1 MSFWKSVLGFFGGDG
16 GAGVADAAIDWGSD
30 IGMGAYT
37 DGITA
42 GAGTLNDYWDWGSA
56 AASGGDFIGDL
67 ASQYAYDGP
76 SMGLNGASDVGN
88 LALQYG
94 GGGPSAGVYGLN
106 LGDMDAAQFGTAA
119 DYVAP
124 EVTAQ
129 GGVDATMTPNER
141 AARLASAQRTAD
153 GMGGQRLGAGV
164 SNATGSAWDRF
175 AEKGKTALQ
184 DPMTYARLGLA
195 LAGGAGQA
203 PVSPRNTQAGYN
215 AYMAE
220 DAAARAENAGLR
232 AQQNATTR
240 NLQESAGPEAYRA
253 GVTRSANQTEALR
266 RQLGYTNAPTFVKE
280 ALVAKQ
286 NAQGQLGA
294 QTAYTS
300 AQAAANKS
308 ANYLMAPGGNMGLV
322 TAGMNLDRA
331 NLEAQNARQRQY
343 APIGSAL
350 ESVFGTAEEDARRRA
365 AVEGP

>member
-1 MSFWKSVLGFFGGDG
+1 MSFWKSVLGFFGGDS

-56 AASGGDFIGDL
+56 AASGGDFLNEL
-67 ASQYAYDGP
+67 ATQYAYDGP
-76 SMGLNGASDVGN
+76 SMGLYAPGSTDNF
-88 LALQYG
+88 ALPY
-94 GGGPSAGVYGLN
+94 SAGAPNFAGMYAEDPAN
-106 LGDMDAAQFGTAA
+106 
-119 DYVAP
+119 YVAP

-129 GGVDATMTPNER
+129 AGAPVSGSYADTGRLPTRPGQATSGAVP
-141 AARLASAQRTAD
+141 AAT
-153 GMGGQRLGAGV
+153 GV

-175 AEKGKTALQ
+175 AAKGKTALQ

-203 PVSPRNTQAGYN
+203 PVSPRNTRAGFD

-253 GVTRSANQTEALR
+253 GVTRAANQTEALR
-266 RQLGYTNAPTFVKE
+266 KQLGYTNAPGFVKE

-294 QTAYTS
+294 QTAFTS
-300 AQAAANKS
+300 AQAAANRG
-308 ANYLMAPGGNMGLV
+308 ANYLMAPGGNAGLV
-322 TAGMNLDRA
+322 TAGMNLDQA
-331 NLEAQNARQRQY
+331 NLNAQAARQRQY

-365 AVEGP
+365 AQEGTTT

>member
-1 MSFWKSVLGFFGGDG
+1 MGWLSSLFNVFTGGG
-16 GAGVADAAIDWGSD
+16 GGGVADAIDWGSD
-30 IGMGAYT
+30 IGMASGAA
-37 DGITA
+37 DVAA

-67 ASQYAYDGP
+67 AQEYAYG
-76 SMGLNGASDVGN
+76 GSDVGN
-88 LALQYG
+88 LAMQYA

-106 LGDMDAAQFGTAA
+106 LSDMDAAQFGTAA

-129 GGVDATMTPNER
+129 AGVDATMTPNER

-164 SNATGSAWDRF
+164 SNSTGSAWDRF
-175 AEKGKTALQ
+175 AAKGTTALK

-215 AYMAE
+215 AYVAE

-232 AQQNATTR
+232 TQQNNTTR
-240 NLQESAGPEAYRA
+240 NLQESAGPDAYRA

-266 RQLGYTNAPTFVKE
+266 KQLGYTNAPTFVKD

-331 NLEAQNARQRQY
+331 NLDAQTARQRQY

-350 ESVFGTAEEDARRRA
+350 ESVFGTAEEDARRKA
-365 AVEGP
+365 AQEQ